1 MPFRKTTTLRAS
13 LAQQAMGFP
22 FYSPRIAGKCFFG
35 GSIWVDRIRFDKQGC
50 HGQTSRMTS

>member
-22 FYSPRIAGKCFFG
+22 FYSPRIAGKRFFWVQHLG
-35 GSIWVDRIRFDKQGC
+35 GPHSV
-50 HGQTSRMTS
+50 

>member
-22 FYSPRIAGKCFFG
+22 FYSPRIAGKRFFCAAN
-35 GSIWVDRIRFDKQGC
+35 VGC
-50 HGQTSRMTS
+50 LV